1 MIRLLL
7 ADDQPLFRQGLAS
20 LLSLEEDLEVVGEAN
35 DGNEAI
41 ALSSQLQPDVILMD
55 VRMPI
60 CDGVQATGDIH
71 QRFPW
76 IRILV
81 LTTFDEDEYV
91 LHSLQAGALGYL
103 LKSTPS
109 QEVAAAI
116 RNLHRGYS
124 QLGPTIAPK
133 VFAQLNPIPSTQK
146 TLSQND
152 FSDREIEILT
162 LLAQGKNNRE
172 IASLLHLTEGTVKNH
187 LTNIFCQLGVRDRT
201 QAALWAQKTLL
212 SSLLNFYFESGISRK
227 LFD

>member
-7 ADDQPLFRQGLAS
+7 ADDQPLFRQGLAA
-20 LLSLEEDLEVVGEAN
+20 LLSLEVDLEVVGEAN
-35 DGNEAI
+35 EGNEAI
-41 ALSSQLQPDVILMD
+41 ALSEQLQPDIILMD
-55 VRMPI
+55 VRMPV
-60 CDGVQATGDIH
+60 CNGVQATHAIH

-116 RNLHRGYS
+116 RSLHQGYS
-124 QLGPTIAPK
+124 QLDPTIAPK
-133 VFAQLNPIPSTQK
+133 VFSQLNPIASTQK
-146 TLSQND
+146 TSYEEG
-152 FSDREIEILT
+152 FSVREIEILT

-172 IASLLHLTEGTVKNH
+172 IAFILNITEGTVKNH
-187 LTNIFCQLGVRDRT
+187 LTNIFSQLEVRDRT
-201 QAALWAQKTLL
+201 QSALWAQKNL
-212 SSLLNFYFESGISRK
+212 S
-227 LFD
+227 

>member
-20 LLSLEEDLEVVGEAN
+20 LLSLEADLEVVGEAN
-35 DGNEAI
+35 EGKKAI
-41 ALSSQLQPDVILMD
+41 ALAEHLQPDIILMD
-55 VRMPI
+55 VRMPV
-60 CDGVQATGDIH
+60 CNGVEATRVIH

-109 QEVAAAI
+109 LEVAAAI
-116 RNLHRGYS
+116 RNLYKGYS

-133 VFAQLNPIPSTQK
+133 VFSQLNPEDLTQK
-146 TLSQND
+146 NNYEGV

-172 IASLLHLTEGTVKNH
+172 IASLLHLTQGTVKNH
-187 LTNIFCQLGVRDRT
+187 LTNIFIQLGVRDRT
-201 QAALWAQKTLL
+201 QAALWAQKNL
-212 SSLLNFYFESGISRK
+212 S
-227 LFD
+227 